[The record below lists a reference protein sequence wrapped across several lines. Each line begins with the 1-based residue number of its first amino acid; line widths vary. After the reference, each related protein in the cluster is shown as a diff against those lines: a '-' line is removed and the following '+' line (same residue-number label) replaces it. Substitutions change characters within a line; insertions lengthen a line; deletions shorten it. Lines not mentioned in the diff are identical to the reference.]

1 MYVVGKNLEKK
12 RKEWP
17 CKTMYTVKWQNKKS
31 KSKKMLGL
39 KWERKEMKEERG
51 KRNES

>member
-1 MYVVGKNLEKK
+1 
-12 RKEWP
+12 
-17 CKTMYTVKWQNKKS
+17 MYTVKWQNKKS